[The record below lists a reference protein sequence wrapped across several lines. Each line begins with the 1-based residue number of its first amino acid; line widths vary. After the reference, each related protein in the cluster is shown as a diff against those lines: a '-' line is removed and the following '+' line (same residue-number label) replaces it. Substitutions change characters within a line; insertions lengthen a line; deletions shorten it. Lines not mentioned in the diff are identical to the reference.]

1 MATMQLP
8 NSFLWG
14 GDTSDFQCEGGFG
27 EGGRG
32 LLTRDFETDGGVGC
46 PASAHPQ
53 DGRRQPRL
61 GELQLLPL
69 PTHPRGR
76 RTLHLR

>member
-14 GDTSDFQCEGGFG
+14 GATSDFQCEGGFG

-32 LLTRDFETDGGVGC
+32 LLTRDFETDGSVNV
-46 PASAHPQ
+46 PRQLTLKMA
-53 DGRRQPRL
+53 DGSRGSVNSSFFLCQPIPE
-61 GELQLLPL
+61 GAEPCI
-69 PTHPRGR
+69 
-76 RTLHLR
+76 